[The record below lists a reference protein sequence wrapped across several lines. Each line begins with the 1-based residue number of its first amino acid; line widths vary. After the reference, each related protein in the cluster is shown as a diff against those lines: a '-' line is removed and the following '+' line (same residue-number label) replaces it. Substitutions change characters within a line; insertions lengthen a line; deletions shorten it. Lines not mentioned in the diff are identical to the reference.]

1 MFEKDISQL
10 AKPKIKG
17 RGFIGSGTEIIET
30 QTYYTA
36 PDKDWV
42 FDEDQRLTYD
52 NPEYKKQ
59 CKRLGKEPDTTG
71 FVDQIPL
78 DEIQDD
84 SKDDDEDKDK
94 DDDDD
99 FDDFDEDFDEEFGD
113 EPVFDFSSKP
123 REGVGG
129 PPKSAPSGPKQK
141 PEDKSSGPMSRPD
154 SPPNFAKP
162 VENKKED
169 GPVSLF
175 SSIETP
181 KAPESKVE
189 GPKVEAK
196 SEESVPVSSFA
207 DIKVNPTEEKPSNVS
222 SITGDAVSTADK
234 VREALDLAPDSESR
248 KPKMRLNIDK
258 TALAE
263 KKKKQGLKLNIKK
276 KES

>member
-1 MFEKDISQL
+1 MISQL

-78 DEIQDD
+78 DEIQDKP
-84 SKDDDEDKDK
+84 KDDDENKEE
-94 DDDDD
+94 DDD

-123 REGVGG
+123 REGIGG
-129 PPKSAPSGPKQK
+129 SPKSAPSGPKSK
-141 PEDKSSGPMSRPD
+141 PEDKSSGPISRLD
-154 SPPNFAKP
+154 SPPSFVKP
-162 VENKKED
+162 VENKKDD

-189 GPKVEAK
+189 ESTVEAK

-234 VREALDLAPDSESR
+234 VREALDLAPDSEIR

-263 KKKKQGLKLNIKK
+263 KKKKQGLKLNLKK

>member
-78 DEIQDD
+78 DEIQDKP
-84 SKDDDEDKDK
+84 KDKDEDKDK

-99 FDDFDEDFDEEFGD
+99 FDDFDEDFDEEFSD

-123 REGVGG
+123 REGVGD
-129 PPKSAPSGPKQK
+129 PPKSAPPSGPKSK

-154 SPPNFAKP
+154 SPPSFAKP
-162 VENKKED
+162 DKKDD

-181 KAPESKVE
+181 KAPESKTEV
-189 GPKVEAK
+189 K
-196 SEESVPVSSFA
+196 SEGTAPVSRFA
-207 DIKVNPTEEKPSNVS
+207 DIKVNPNDDKPSNIS
-222 SITGDAVSTADK
+222 SVTGDAVSTADK

-248 KPKMRLNIDK
+248 KPKMRLNIDR

-263 KKKKQGLKLNIKK
+263 KDDKKKKPGLKLNIKK
-276 KES
+276 KDS